1 MVTKVHRGQAMGA
14 PRVGGLWSLMSLLL
28 SWGDS
33 VWWGSQVY
41 TPTGSQPSTT
51 CDPERREDLEF

>member
-1 MVTKVHRGQAMGA
+1 MGA

-33 VWWGSQVY
+33 LVELTGAY
-41 TPTGSQPSTT
+41 THGESAIHN
-51 CDPERREDLEF
+51 L